1 MFKAFMAALTIV
13 LVISMV
19 GYIVLIKKSKDRN
32 AGTPQYGGSQ
42 VQTDDLKSLWTP
54 DNGWEGVRVPEFTML
69 GPDGQ
74 ARDQSVLDG
83 HVTIL
88 TFFFT
93 HCTSVCP
100 AMHGVMFDIEEQ
112 LKGTP
117 VRFVSISVDPE
128 HDTPARV
135 SEYAKQWGVDPERWV
150 YLIPDAE
157 TLDRIVRRELQF
169 DLSTNA
175 DVLATSDGGEMQ
187 NIVHPSHLFLIGPD
201 RQILGA
207 YEYRFEARVN
217 AITDRARRLAIDL
230 SRR

>member
-13 LVISMV
+13 LVISV
-19 GYIVLIKKSKDRN
+19 IGYVVLIKQSKDKN
-32 AGTPQYGGSQ
+32 AGAPQNGGTQMES
-42 VQTDDLKSLWTP
+42 VESLWIP

-74 ARDQSVLDG
+74 TRDQSVLEG

-100 AMHGVMFDIEEQ
+100 AMHGVMYDIEEQ

-117 VRFVSISVDPE
+117 IRFVSISVDPE

-135 SEYAKQWGVDPERWV
+135 SEYAKQWGVDADRWI

-169 DLSTNA
+169 DLSTNSE
-175 DVLATSDGGEMQ
+175 VLATSDGGEMQ

-201 RQILGA
+201 RQVLGT

-217 AITDRARRLAIDL
+217 AITDRARSLAIDL